1 MLALSVMSMIFAVFI
16 GCSCFCMACGGD
28 YFPMFLL
35 GALYRIGLYTCVWIL
50 YKSLNESAIIADNNL
65 LILASQEKVHDNM
78 LACGDKLNVLSVD
91 RAGDMMG

>member
-1 MLALSVMSMIFAVFI
+1 
-16 GCSCFCMACGGD
+16 
-28 YFPMFLL
+28 MFLL

-50 YKSLNESAIIADNNL
+50 YKSLSESAIIADNNL